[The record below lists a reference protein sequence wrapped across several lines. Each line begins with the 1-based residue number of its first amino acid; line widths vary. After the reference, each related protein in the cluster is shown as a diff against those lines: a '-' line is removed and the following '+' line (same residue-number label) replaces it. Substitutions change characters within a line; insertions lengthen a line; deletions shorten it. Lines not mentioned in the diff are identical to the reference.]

1 MSKDAKS
8 VGKLDGGPKMAVS
21 VLDVLRTISSICS
34 KYGHDGALGDD
45 GQPVDFGLD
54 RDLGDPIKDSRIMD
68 GFKVRFGGPCL
79 YISYQGEVNIKELYR
94 AGPKSFEADMEKKFK
109 NISSFIK
116 KEYGKMK
123 MGRLRLKDQGVADTR
138 IQRLSN
144 YRNFCTSIKCYL
156 IGNISTPEIMV
167 IEPQKE
173 PAQLTLSESIKN
185 MIKDSSSH
193 NVKNRKNRFRNV
205 K

>member
-1 MSKDAKS
+1 MSSTAKIG
-8 VGKLDGGPKMAVS
+8 GKLDGGPKMAVS

-68 GFKVRFGGPCL
+68 GFKVRFGGPYL
-79 YISYQGEVNIKELYR
+79 YISYQGEVNMKELYR
-94 AGPKSFEADMEKKFK
+94 EGPKNFEVDIEKKFK

-138 IQRLSN
+138 IERLSN
-144 YRNFCTSIKCYL
+144 YRNFCTSIKRYL

-173 PAQLTLSESIKN
+173 TAQLTLNESIKS

-193 NVKNRKNRFRNV
+193 NIKNRKNRFRNV